1 VTTTPLVNS
10 LGPLFAPASVAVLGA
25 SNREGRPGYQVLAAL
40 KRMDPD
46 KAIHPIT
53 PRYEEILGLQCFADM
68 RSAPEVDLTI
78 IASAPDRI
86 EDDVRSAIEAGTRGL
101 MIFGAPMADATRATW
116 LTRIADMTREAQVP
130 LLGPDTLGFVNFAR
144 RSAATW
150 AFPVGER
157 AGGVAVISQ
166 SGTVYW
172 EANTNDPRLQ
182 FSFTGHSGL
191 EATLSMADLVDYSL
205 SLESTRVVGLYVET
219 VRDPDRFEVVL
230 AEALGRGVPVVAMYA
245 GRTERSRAQMLTHA
259 GRLAGSRSSLEGL
272 FRRYGV
278 ARVSSSDEWWT
289 TLALLGNERPIGPG
303 GLAAIMDSGGGLAQF
318 VDFAD
323 EFGVPLADIGEA
335 TKQELN
341 GLLGHEG
348 GEGVI
353 DFWTGNSDRHSRT
366 EELLTTLAKDPATA
380 AVMAFTTYA
389 ETSSAGFAT
398 NVADACLAAARQ
410 TTKPILPT
418 TYTSR
423 QLHPALMMTLT
434 TAGLPVLDGMR
445 DALLAIRHAFN
456 FRSFS
461 DMVAGGSTSH
471 TEVLDARTLGRWTQR
486 MAETTTLMEAEALS
500 LLAEFGVPCVT
511 TVQAGDEAAAIAAAL
526 QVGYPV
532 VLKTDEQITHKAAL
546 GGVRLH
552 LADEESVRIA
562 YREMSKTLGRRVVIA
577 PMLSGVE
584 VAVGI
589 VGGQFGPTLMIA
601 AGGTMIELLDD
612 RCYLLAPVSPEEV
625 ALALADLKI
634 GRLLE
639 KRHGAQAAGLRAF
652 CEAASRISVLANRLA
667 GSMSE
672 LDVNPFFV
680 DETGCVA
687 VDALVATKLG
697 VVDVE
702 K

>member
-1 VTTTPLVNS
+1 MTAKPLGNS
-10 LGPLFAPASVAVLGA
+10 LAPLFAPESVAVLGA
-25 SNREGRPGYQVLAAL
+25 SNREGRPGNQVLAAL
-40 KRMDPD
+40 KRMDPS
-46 KAIHPIT
+46 KSIYPIT

-68 RSAPEVDLTI
+68 HNAPVVDLTI
-78 IASAPDRI
+78 VASALERI
-86 EDDVRSAIEAGTRGL
+86 EDDVRSAIEAGTKGL
-101 MIFGAPMADATRATW
+101 MIFGAPMADAMRTTW
-116 LTRIADMTREAQVP
+116 LDRIADMCTEAHVP

-144 RSAATW
+144 RCAATW
-150 AFPVGER
+150 AIPVGAN

-191 EATLSMADLVDYSL
+191 ESTLTMADIIDYSL

-219 VRDPDRFEVVL
+219 VRDPDRFEEVL
-230 AEALGRGVPVVAMYA
+230 AEALVRGVPVVAMYA
-245 GRTERSRAQMLTHA
+245 GRTERSRAQMMTHA

-318 VDFAD
+318 LDFAD
-323 EFGVPLADIGEA
+323 ELGVPLSHIGEA

-341 GLLGHEG
+341 GLLGHHG
-348 GEGVI
+348 GESVI

-410 TTKPILPT
+410 TAKPILPS

-423 QLHPALMMTLT
+423 QLHPELMM
-434 TAGLPVLDGMR
+434 R
-445 DALLAIRHAFN
+445 LATAFN
-456 FRSFS
+456 YRSFS
-461 DMVAGGSTSH
+461 DMVSGGISSH
-471 TEVLDARTLGRWTQR
+471 TEVLDDRALEHWTER
-486 MAETTTLMEAEALS
+486 MAETSTLMETEALL
-500 LLAEFGVPCVT
+500 LLAESGVPCVA
-511 TVQAGDEAAAIAAAL
+511 TVQADNEAAAIAAAQL
-526 QVGYPV
+526 VGYPV
-532 VLKTDEQITHKAAL
+532 VLKTDEQITHKAML
-546 GGVRLH
+546 GGVRLQ
-552 LADEESVRIA
+552 LTDEGSVRTA
-562 YREMSKTLGRRVVIA
+562 YREMTEKLGPRIVIA
-577 PMLSGVE
+577 PMLRGVE

-589 VGGQFGPTLMIA
+589 VDGQFGPTLMIA

-625 ALALADLKI
+625 ALAFADLKI

-639 KRHGAQAAGLRAF
+639 KRLGTQAPGLLSF
-652 CEAASRISVLANRLA
+652 CEAASRISVLAIQFA
-667 GSMSE
+667 GSISE